1 MKLGVFMMPLHMPGR
16 DLGTVL
22 KEDQDLVVQCDALGY
37 AEAWMGE
44 HYTSTGEPVTS
55 PLLFNASLIAKTCAI
70 RFGTGVISL
79 PQQHPLVVA
88 GHAALFDHLSGGRM
102 ILGVGAGGLS
112 SDWEAFGNLDGEG
125 RARAMVESIKLI
137 QRLWTEDPPLRHD
150 GEFWQM
156 ALEERILPELG
167 IGRLIRPLQQPH
179 PPIAVSI
186 RSANSKTA
194 YFAGKFGWIP
204 ISGNFIEAGDIAT
217 HWPTYAEGAEAGGHT
232 AHPSVWRVGRSVLI
246 TDSDDQ
252 AAEILDDPDSVFG
265 DYYTYLNTHRKMA
278 MGTLDTG
285 RIDWAA
291 ERAEAVE
298 TAKRLVIAGTRNTVL
313 DRLVSFVDTV
323 GPFGTL
329 LLTGHDQ
336 ADHAELWERTF
347 RLMAEDIGPA
357 LERHMGLEQ
366 ESPAA

>member
-22 KEDQDLVVQCDALGY
+22 QEDQDLVVTCDALGY

-55 PLLFNASLIAKTCAI
+55 PLLFNASLIARTSTI

-88 GHAALFDHLSGGRM
+88 GHAALFDQLSGGRL
-102 ILGVGAGGLS
+102 ILGVGSGGLS
-112 SDWEAFGNLDGEG
+112 SDWEAFGNLDGAA

-137 QRLWTEDPPLRHD
+137 QRIWTEDPPLSHD

-156 ALEERILPELG
+156 KMEDRVLPELG
-167 IGRLIRPLQQPH
+167 IGRFIRPLQQPH

-194 YFAGKFGWIP
+194 FFAGKFGWIP
-204 ISGNFIEAGDIAT
+204 ISGNFVETEVIAT
-217 HWPTYAEGAEAGGHT
+217 QWPTYAEGAASAGQK
-232 AHPSVWRVGRSVLI
+232 ANPASWRVGRSVLI

-252 AAEILDDPDSVFG
+252 AAEILEDPDGVFG
-265 DYYTYLNTHRKMA
+265 DYYTYLNVHRKMA
-278 MGTLDTG
+278 METLDIAA
-285 RIDWAA
+285 IDWAA

-298 TAKRLVIAGTRNTVL
+298 MTKRLVIAGTRNTVL
-313 DRLVSFVDTV
+313 DKLVAFVDTV

-336 ADHAELWERTF
+336 AEHATLWERTF

-357 LERHMGLEQ
+357 LGRHMGLEE